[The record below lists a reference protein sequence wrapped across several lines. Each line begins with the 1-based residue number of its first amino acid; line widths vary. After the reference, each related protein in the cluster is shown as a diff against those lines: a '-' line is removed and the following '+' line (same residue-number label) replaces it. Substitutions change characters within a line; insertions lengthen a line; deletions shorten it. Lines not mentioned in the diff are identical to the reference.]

1 MLLARPSS
9 RIALRASTCGPTSK
23 LKILELIRKDNPMVS
38 DDLTSNKLKL
48 VPKEARVFSEIFVNA
63 CQVLCIVA

>member
-1 MLLARPSS
+1 
-9 RIALRASTCGPTSK
+9 
-23 LKILELIRKDNPMVS
+23 MVS